1 MDWAIAK
8 NPSQA
13 GSLKAKQTSGSRA
26 LPKLV
31 RWSNQTPSQLIKRQM
46 PGQSVDVAYVK
57 PRITEFLNI
66 GDYSIN
72 RESCVPIEE
81 PLFEPIPSV
90 IRFTD
95 YEPLQIKSVVF
106 KLRNKDSVARTVRII
121 QPESRLFQV
130 SLYSSEKGAQGEE
143 VISVSGSKVAPGLEV
158 KYLIKFSPEAKSDY
172 NYDLHI
178 VTEREKFIV
187 PIVAVG
193 KRAMIDF
200 PDTINFGKECPVKYV
215 TEKPVI
221 IRNLGDKTTKWEL
234 QLEPGFS
241 ADKKEG
247 VLEYGRSEQ
256 IILKFYPVEKRLYES
271 EAVLRYDGM
280 EAFIPMTGNA
290 INGNVYLSKKLVK
303 LGESYLRLK
312 NQRTI
317 EIVNKSDVK
326 IDFEW
331 RTFKTEAEELE
342 KKQAIKDHLDQ
353 EEQVQRLM
361 MRDAAAMEDN
371 HELLDIQ
378 DDDDSGYEEV
388 DERTMMLTNQK
399 KAELMLQRRY
409 KSIKKSI
416 EENLFLFE
424 HDIFDIK
431 PVTGTIWPKSEMTI
445 TITFRPTQAL
455 EYFTHAYCNISCSD
469 ERLPLTLE
477 GTGLGPK
484 AYLSVSSYNIKE
496 VCVNERK
503 EVPFYIE
510 NKGDIPA
517 EFKLLKNNTPFSKMI
532 DFDVKEGV
540 LEVGQKINFNMTFQS
555 SKVGEFQEV
564 FRWAITDSRDE
575 LTLHVRGHVR
585 APEFEFKENKID
597 FGVVSYQFEKVQEIE
612 LENKSQVK
620 FKFNLRIPGD
630 NKNNEKEFE
639 ISPESDEI
647 KPGETRKILVKFMPH
662 QKKRYNMVMVLDIDG
677 VGKDMKSIPIEAVSE
692 APKVNLLKSFL
703 DFGSIFLRDPKEQ
716 SVTLVNTSPLP
727 ARFKVMPQS
736 PETQMIGKIHTEPE
750 EGIIPALGTAEV
762 KVTLTTLSI
771 MEHVQLELGI
781 KIIANEDKP
790 LIIKIN
796 AKSEGPKVDVL
807 ESIID
812 FKEVNV
818 LEEASAFVH
827 IKNNSSIAA
836 GFYAFTKKKDS
847 VFKPIQRHY
856 NLDVNQAMEIE
867 IVCNAD
873 DEGIFTDV
881 LHIVIKEGIDKEVKL
896 RAKATGKTIFCNNDL
911 DKGIDF
917 GTQYTF
923 KHQTKEIFIENKGR
937 RDQKLEWVR
946 KKPDKKKEDED
957 KNKLTTRKP
966 KEEEEPTPTF
976 SIFPE
981 SRLLPKKT
989 GSMFQFRAVSTKKG
1003 KISETFILQS
1013 TIEGDR
1019 KAKKLYEVVVSG
1031 EFINPKLTFDMTNIE
1046 FVYDWVKGVPPK
1058 TISQNIG
1065 ITCDSVLPTKFKLL
1079 IEKPFGI
1086 YPDSFDLSAYKKVT
1100 ARLDFD
1106 PNYNTSKRSCV
1117 EPRQLK
1123 VKHSKHPFVE
1133 AIDVVGVFNFPNLE
1147 LETHEINFGSVLND
1161 TSKKVVMKM
1170 KNVSKMN
1177 VEYMWSFLEDEMRE
1191 NKEGIPINEIFDILP
1206 LNGTLE
1212 PQQIEQVE
1220 FVYYGLPGRRF
1231 EAKAICQIEGGPDEK
1246 VTLIG
1251 ESSKIEYLLIF
1262 PNSTTKNEIEF
1273 KEIPFSQWAVKEFFI
1288 QNLGKVPFDFKVK
1301 TDNITRKG
1309 LLYITPSTGKIA
1321 GGGKSRVKVHFCPG
1335 LPGDYLEK
1343 FKIQVA
1349 HFEAETI
1356 YLRGYGQYP
1365 ALKFELNREV
1375 SDDLKKK
1382 IEDEGQ
1388 LVDNISID
1396 SQTSSITKKFP
1407 DSEFI
1412 SRLDRKILADAVMKN
1427 IEDRAKGIG
1436 SLNSSMVADN
1446 REEQALAAVP
1456 VENKDDETG
1465 GANTAT
1471 NLANT
1476 TAKSGFM
1483 RNTAGSKFEKHLYDN
1498 IVVGKYLIDLGN
1510 VIAGNTA
1517 QYQFRIYNVGKM
1529 PQSTI
1534 VFDMKNLRPYGFKL
1548 STDRIILKNKDKNF
1562 EDVRIWFSTNNKK
1575 PGNTGRMT
1583 FELPVEIENGPKYI
1597 VEIRANVTVPELGFS
1612 DQEVNFGKV
1621 ICGQKKTITL
1631 RISNDREVECNW
1643 NIIQKKEQKKKHNE
1657 PRNENKFM
1665 IVPSSGILGCFCKQN
1680 IEITFIPSSD
1690 KQYNSVFEVAM
1701 EDNQKKLELA
1711 CLGQGIVPTLQFIPE
1726 EMVFDPC
1733 LPYDNMVYKCLEVK
1747 NPSEFDI
1754 EFFSLDFDKQYLE
1767 EDKIMAIYE
1776 PLQKPEGVSLAVR
1789 RPGDM
1794 LWPEMRSYYSVF
1806 VDNQKMNAVISQ
1818 IRDNKDLPED
1828 EKVAKIAELEKDRR
1842 ILKEETKYPMAIEE
1856 AARRYVIIWGP
1867 KKCGKSQLAK
1877 LLSEKQQ
1884 RGLVDFS
1891 QILQWNLENGTPAG
1905 TKAKEYLQK
1914 RTEEKDLMVIEKEKL
1929 RKKQPKRKGQEE
1941 ENLYLERYEWINDE
1955 ILSDLIKE
1963 RLKAKDCNAGAV
1975 FDNLFGSFI
1984 ENELVAIKAIM
1995 SCCQNSTTQLINIK
2009 PTSERHGLPTCN
2021 IIDPND
2027 LLEAEKE
2034 QENESQPKEDKKKNK
2049 PLVDRRV
2056 LQLNKKAKEQ
2066 TAKEKRANK
2075 DKTNKD
2081 PSDPALINEEI
2092 VEKPPLDPTFK
2103 FFDIEEIHDM
2113 SKDERE
2119 HYHKQMQEVIDLF
2132 QGRLPDDQVHKID
2145 ALLKKLEEEEEAKNP
2160 KNKGKD
2166 GIKKPSNKPSRPD
2179 TASRLSEIAPKTLE
2193 IAGKRE
2199 LTEVDV
2205 FYNFKQLNLA
2215 VLKLVPKPEFPDPVT
2230 LPLPEPQVLQILKK
2244 KEARKPKTK
2253 VEGFEIFTPTEF
2265 VKEDIIEKML
2275 ESEFKAER
2283 EQTSSRVQEIER
2295 NIEREKEVIRQ
2306 EKIAMLT
2313 RELEDKRLI
2322 AAEQG
2327 PEALAKV
2334 ETEIAPIKEEELDSQ
2349 LIKELKQE
2357 KAKLLEDFENKFQK
2371 RKKELLSQNS
2381 IPFTPET
2388 LQKIFRWV
2396 VPKGKSI
2403 ILVLKFFSKK
2413 TGEYQTVLDFEN
2425 IYSNGKLTHY
2435 KVKALCDFPR
2445 ICTNPEKVFSN
2456 RKQSKPINLAEAL
2469 QKVYFKEE
2477 DKFDFGPL
2485 LIGKKSRDKNDKKI
2499 LAVNSA
2505 TFDIV
2510 NEGCFNANIHFD
2522 LGSNVAE
2529 DGQHKRGIFSI
2540 HPNHMELKPGDSEK
2554 IRVWCIPDEVRLYTD
2569 DLVCMMENNPA
2580 PFVVRLEAMGA
2591 SPVLATLQ
2599 KAIEFDRLLLNQAFT
2614 KDLVLKNIGM
2624 IPAKWKILGIETLP
2638 PEFKIEPTS
2647 GELRPTK
2654 EVNIQIKFMAEKQQ
2668 KFEQEIRIVASDI
2681 EDIGINQEPLV
2692 NFFLIS
2698 PLF

>member
-1 MDWAIAK
+1 
-8 NPSQA
+8 
-13 GSLKAKQTSGSRA
+13 
-26 LPKLV
+26 
-31 RWSNQTPSQLIKRQM
+31 M
-46 PGQSVDVAYVK
+46 PGQSVDVAYIK

-95 YEPLQIKSVVF
+95 YEPLQIKSMVF

-130 SLYSSEKGAQGEE
+130 SLYSSERSAHGEE
-143 VISVSGSKVAPGLEV
+143 VSSVSGSKVAPGLEV

-187 PIVAVG
+187 PILAIG

-200 PDTINFGKECPVKYV
+200 PDTINFGRECPVKYV

-247 VLEYGRSEQ
+247 VLEFGRSEQ
-256 IILKFYPVEKRLYES
+256 IILKFYPVDKRLYES

-280 EAFIPMTGNA
+280 EAYIPMTGNA

-331 RTFKTEAEELE
+331 RTFKTENEESE

-388 DERTMMLTNQK
+388 DERTLMLTNQK

-484 AYLSVSSYNIKE
+484 AYLSVSTYNIKE

-540 LEVGQKINFNMTFQS
+540 LEVGSKISFNMTFQS

-585 APEFEFKENKID
+585 APEFEFKENRID
-597 FGVVSYQFEKVQEIE
+597 FGVVSYQFEKIQEIE

-647 KPGETRKILVKFMPH
+647 KPGETRKIQVKFMPH
-662 QKKRYNMVMVLDIDG
+662 QKKPYNMVMVLDIDG
-677 VGKDMKSIPIEAVSE
+677 VGKDMKSIPIQAISE
-692 APKVNLLKSFL
+692 APKVHLKDPFINY
-703 DFGSIFLRDPKEQ
+703 GNIFLRDPQERTI
-716 SVTLVNTSPLP
+716 TLVNSSPLP

-750 EGIIPALGTAEV
+750 EGIIAAGSHSDI

-771 MEHVQLELGI
+771 LEHVQLELGI

-790 LIIKIN
+790 LIVKIT

-818 LEEASAFVH
+818 LEERSEFVH
-827 IKNNSSIAA
+827 IKNNSSINA

-847 VFKPIQRHY
+847 VFKPIQRHH
-856 NLDVNQAMEIE
+856 NLDVNQSMEIE

-896 RAKATGKTIFCNNDL
+896 KAKATGKTIFCNNDL

-1003 KISETFILQS
+1003 KSTETFILQS

-1019 KAKKLYEVVVSG
+1019 KPKKLYEVVVSG
-1031 EFINPKLTFDMTNIE
+1031 DFINPKLNFDMTNIE
-1046 FVYDWVKGVPPK
+1046 FIYDWVKGIPPK
-1058 TISQNIG
+1058 IISQNIG

-1079 IEKPFGI
+1079 IEKPFMI

-1133 AIDVVGVFNFPNLE
+1133 AIDVIGMFNFPNLE

-1161 TSKKVVMKM
+1161 TSKKILMKM

-1177 VEYMWSFLEDEMRE
+1177 VEYMWSFLDEESRE
-1191 NKEGIPINEIFDILP
+1191 GKDTIPINEIFDILP

-1212 PQQIEQVE
+1212 PNQIEQVE

-1231 EAKAICQIEGGPDEK
+1231 EAKAVCQIEGGPDEK

-1321 GGGKSRVKVHFCPG
+1321 GGGKSRVRVHFCPG

-1375 SDDLKKK
+1375 TDDIRKK

-1388 LVDNISID
+1388 LIDNISID

-1407 DSEFI
+1407 EAEVI

-1436 SLNSSMVADN
+1436 SLNNSLVVDN
-1446 REEQALAAVP
+1446 KEDLTLAAIP
-1456 VENKDDETG
+1456 AELKEDDAAG
-1465 GANTAT
+1465 PNTQT

-1483 RNTAGSKFEKHLYDN
+1483 RNTVGNKFERHLYDN
-1498 IVVGKYLIDLGN
+1498 IVVGRYLIDLGN

-1517 QYQFRIYNVGKM
+1517 QYQFRVYNVGKM

-1534 VFDMKNLRPYGFKL
+1534 IFDTKNLRPFGFKL
-1548 STDRIILKNKDKNF
+1548 STDRVILKNKDKNF
-1562 EDVRIWFSTNNKK
+1562 EDIRLWFTTNSKK
-1575 PGNTGRMT
+1575 GSTGRIT
-1583 FELPVEIENGPKYI
+1583 YELPIEIENGPKYI
-1597 VEIRANVTVPELGFS
+1597 IEIRANVTVPELGFS

-1643 NIIQKKEQKKKHNE
+1643 TILQKKEQKKKHNE
-1657 PRNENKFM
+1657 PRNENKFT
-1665 IVPSSGILGCFCKQN
+1665 IVPSSGMLGCFCKQN
-1680 IEITFIPSSD
+1680 IEITFIPTAD
-1690 KQYNSVFEVAM
+1690 KTYQSIFEVTM
-1701 EDNQKKLELA
+1701 EDNQKKIELL
-1711 CLGQGIVPTLQFIPE
+1711 CLGLGIVPMLQFIPE
-1726 EMVFDPC
+1726 EMIFDPC
-1733 LPYDNMVYKCLEVK
+1733 LPYDNNVYKCLEVK

-1767 EDKIMAIYE
+1767 EDKIMAAYE
-1776 PLQKPEGVSLAVR
+1776 PLQRPEGVSLSVR
-1789 RPGDM
+1789 KPGDL
-1794 LWPEMRSYYSVF
+1794 LWPEMRNYYAVF
-1806 VDNQKMNAVISQ
+1806 SENQKLNSAISL

-1828 EKVAKIAELEKDRR
+1828 EKVAKIAELEKDRK

-1856 AARRYVIIWGP
+1856 STRRYVVVWGP
-1867 KKCGKSQLAK
+1867 KKCGKSQLCKTLA
-1877 LLSEKQQ
+1877 EKHQ
-1884 RGLVDFS
+1884 RGQVNFNE
-1891 QILQWNLENGTPAG
+1891 IFEWNINANTPAAIR
-1905 TKAKEYLQK
+1905 AKEYLQK
-1914 RTEEKDLMVIEKEKL
+1914 RAEEKEVMLAEKEKL

-1941 ENLYLERYEWINDE
+1941 ENLYLERYEWLSDE
-1955 ILSDLIKE
+1955 ILAALVRE
-1963 RLKAKDCNAGAV
+1963 RLKSKDCNAGAV
-1975 FDNLFGSFI
+1975 FDNLFGNFF
-1984 ENELVAIKAIM
+1984 ENELVALKAILEA
-1995 SCCQNSTTQLINIK
+1995 CQVGMTQLVHVK
-2009 PTSERHGLPTCN
+2009 PTAERHGLPTCN
-2021 IIDPND
+2021 IIDPAD
-2027 LLEAEKE
+2027 MLENEKE
-2034 QENESQPKEDKKKNK
+2034 QELEGQPKEEKKKNK

-2056 LQLNKKAKEQ
+2056 IQMNKKVKEQ
-2066 TAKEKRANK
+2066 AIKEKRSNKDKANK
-2075 DKTNKD
+2075 D
-2081 PSDPALINEEI
+2081 PADPAATTDEPAEQ
-2092 VEKPPLDPTFK
+2092 PPIDPTQK
-2103 FFDIEEIHDM
+2103 FFEVDEILDM
-2113 SKDERE
+2113 SKEERE
-2119 HYHKQMQEVIDLF
+2119 AYFKKAQELIDYFLGKLSDEYIHKLEA
-2132 QGRLPDDQVHKID
+2132 H
-2145 ALLKKLEEEEEAKNP
+2145 LKKLEEEEEAKNP
-2160 KNKGKD
+2160 KNKTKD
-2166 GIKKPSNKPSRPD
+2166 GQKKASNKPSRPD
-2179 TASRLSEIAPKTLE
+2179 TASKLSDTSPKLIPDYT
-2193 IAGKRE
+2193 GKRE
-2199 LTEVDV
+2199 LTEIDLC
-2205 FYNFKQLNLA
+2205 YNYKQLNLS
-2215 VLKLVPKPEFPDPVT
+2215 VLKLVPKVIFPDPVT
-2230 LPLPEPQVLQILKK
+2230 LPLPEHQVLQLLKK
-2244 KEARKPKTK
+2244 REARKVKPKL
-2253 VEGFEIFTPTEF
+2253 ESFEIFTPAESI
-2265 VKEDIIEKML
+2265 KEDVIEKML
-2275 ESEFKAER
+2275 ESEFKD
-2283 EQTSSRVQEIER
+2283 
-2295 NIEREKEVIRQ
+2295 EKEQVRVKVQSIDESIEKEKEIIKQ
-2306 EKIAMLT
+2306 EKTAMLL
-2313 RELEDKRLI
+2313 RDLEEKRLI
-2322 AAEQG
+2322 AADQG
-2327 PEALAKV
+2327 IELPPRTDADIPAIPES
-2334 ETEIAPIKEEELDSQ
+2334 ELDSI
-2349 LIKELKQE
+2349 LIKELRQE
-2357 KAKLLEDFENKFQK
+2357 KAKLVEDLESRFQK
-2371 RKKELLSQNS
+2371 RKRDLQSQNS
-2381 IPFTPET
+2381 VPFTPET
-2388 LQKIFRWV
+2388 LQKVYRWI

-2403 ILVLKFFSKK
+2403 VLVLKFFSKK
-2413 TGEYQTVLDFEN
+2413 TGEYQAVLDFEN
-2425 IYSNGKLTHY
+2425 IYSNGKLNHY

-2445 ICTNPEKVFSN
+2445 ISTNPEKIFTI
-2456 RKQSKPINLAEAL
+2456 RKQFKQPNIPEAL
-2469 QKVYFKEE
+2469 QKVYFKDE

-2485 LIGKKSRDKNDKKI
+2485 LIGKKSKDKNDKKV

-2510 NEGCFNANIHFD
+2510 NEGCFKANINFD

-2529 DGQHKRGIFSI
+2529 DGNHKKGIFSI
-2540 HPNHMELKPGDSEK
+2540 HPNHMELKPGDTEK
-2554 IRVWCIPDEVRLYTD
+2554 IRVWCVPDEVRLYTD
-2569 DLVCMMENNPA
+2569 DLVCMMEHNPA
-2580 PFVVRLEAMGA
+2580 PFVVRLEATGA
-2591 SPVLATLQ
+2591 SPVLSTLQ
-2599 KAIEFDRLLLNQAFT
+2599 KVIEFDRLLLNQTFN
-2614 KDLVLKNIGM
+2614 KELVLKNIGM
-2624 IPAKWKILGIETLP
+2624 IPAKWKIIGIENLP

-2654 EVNIQIKFMAEKQQ
+2654 ETSIQIKFSSSKQL
-2668 KFEQEIRIVASDI
+2668 KFEHEIRIVASDV
-2681 EDIGINQEPLV
+2681 EEIGINQEPLV
-2692 NFFLIS
+2692 K
-2698 PLF
+2698 LFNQANYFKVGSLQYQRQV